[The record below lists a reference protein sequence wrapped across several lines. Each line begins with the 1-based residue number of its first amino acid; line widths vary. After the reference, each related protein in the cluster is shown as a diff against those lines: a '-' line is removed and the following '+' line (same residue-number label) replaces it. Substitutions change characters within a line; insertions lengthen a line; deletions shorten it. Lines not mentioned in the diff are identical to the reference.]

1 MEPPT
6 HSLPT
11 DLAAVRSVMTD
22 LERQAR
28 QLVDERPVLAVMIA
42 AGMGYLLARIVV
54 RGSR

>member
-6 HSLPT
+6 RSLPT